1 MPKILGFVIRVKISL
16 INSAQIIGY
25 DYRMKS
31 LIIPLLLLLT
41 SCLPEESKPT
51 SSSLH
56 VAAGDILVSSSV
68 LDSVIQFDANGVYK
82 RVLWRTMLATETVSG
97 VGWMHS
103 TNEILITVDGTPDR
117 VVAVS
122 VTDGSERTLINNV
135 NITGALLRTAT
146 QLNDSRD
153 IIITETA
160 SIERATESGVRET
173 FVGVWPSTVTT
184 NVQDLAPLE
193 GGGFVTASSSTGVRV
208 YPDSVAV
215 FAASATVAA
224 PVGTTGS
231 FGVTEMPN
239 GQFLISWEGAATD
252 YLSIYN
258 ADLTLDT
265 HVVNNQGLLGAPR
278 GVAVKKNGNLLVAD
292 NTFDY
297 VLEVTPAGTE
307 VQRIGLGF
315 LDAPYNVLVV
325 PDFSP

>member
-1 MPKILGFVIRVKISL
+1 MRNVLFPI
-16 INSAQIIGY
+16 
-25 DYRMKS
+25 
-31 LIIPLLLLLT
+31 LLLIT
-41 SCLPEESKPT
+41 SCIPQESKPT
-51 SSSLH
+51 SRSLH

-68 LDSVIQFDANGVYK
+68 LDSVIQFDADGTYK
-82 RVLWRTMLATETVSG
+82 RVLWRTMLASETVSG

-122 VTDGSERTLINNV
+122 VADGTERTLINNT

-146 QLNDSRD
+146 QLKDTRD
-153 IIITETA
+153 IIITETT
-160 SIERATESGVRET
+160 SIERATESGVRAT
-173 FVGVWPSTVTT
+173 YAGVWPSTVTT
-184 NVQDLAPLE
+184 NVQDMAPLE
-193 GGGFVTASSSTGVRV
+193 GGGFATASSSTGVRV

-215 FAASATVAA
+215 FAASATTAA
-224 PVGTTGS
+224 PAGTTGS
-231 FGVTEMPN
+231 FGVSEMPN
-239 GQFLISWEGAATD
+239 GQFLISWEGAALD

-258 ADLTLDT
+258 ADLTLDA
-265 HVVNNQGLLGAPR
+265 HVVNNQGLLAAPR

-297 VLEVTPAGTE
+297 VLEVTPTGTE